1 MRFVFYLFIFSQ
13 LFNFVSV
20 LADKYTKE
28 SPESKIIKWKKIQEK
43 NSNDLK
49 KIIWKSYKDDES
61 YFQNNNEESSEVKK
75 TENSRDENNY
85 KSKRKSN
92 RSILEI
98 EPYLPLNNFLD
109 YGDFQTSVRWKSSF
123 DGGVSGG
130 TGQQNPSFIFD
141 YGMSDSSLLT
151 IYITCLLYTSP
162 SPRDGLLSRMPSS
175 A

>member
-61 YFQNNNEESSEVKK
+61 YFQKKIEEK
-75 TENSRDENNY
+75 
-85 KSKRKSN
+85 
-92 RSILEI
+92 I
-98 EPYLPLNNFLD
+98 
-109 YGDFQTSVRWKSSF
+109 
-123 DGGVSGG
+123 
-130 TGQQNPSFIFD
+130 
-141 YGMSDSSLLT
+141 
-151 IYITCLLYTSP
+151 
-162 SPRDGLLSRMPSS
+162 
-175 A
+175 